1 MNISSSKRFQSRFN
15 SGLFLVFFIIILGV
29 LAWLSQQHRFSFDL
43 SANNRNSL
51 SSASVRL
58 IKTIEAP
65 MQITLFVSPAHQN
78 RDLLKRLFKLYAG
91 QSSYISFQAL
101 NPDLFP
107 EKLREFDIRYDGEVV
122 IEFEDRHET
131 TSQFTESGITNLI
144 QQLVRQQERWLVF
157 LQTHGERDPFSEANH
172 DYSLLAEK
180 LAAQG
185 YQIETLSLLD
195 SSEIPD
201 NTDVLVL
208 ANPQTELLP
217 GEISR
222 LEDYIDAGGSFL
234 WLTEPSQTDNALEGL
249 TDRLNVEFLP
259 GTIIDPNSQLF
270 GLDRADFAL
279 VSDYPRHPIT
289 AAIDSVGLFPASTAV
304 EFFGA
309 DEFWDMKKLLLSSP
323 KSWNETGPMQNEL
336 INGDHD
342 DELQG
347 PLTIG
352 LTLASS
358 HQDDQGRLFEQRV
371 AVIGDADFLSNQ
383 YIGNGSNLDLGLNLV
398 NWLSHDDSMISITPK
413 PAPDTELKLS
423 ETQQLILALGF
434 GLILPLLLFGN
445 AARLWYRRRYL

>member
-1 MNISSSKRFQSRFN
+1 MNISSSKRLQSRFN
-15 SGLFLVFFIIILGV
+15 SGLFLILSLTLLAV
-29 LAWLSQQHRFSFDL
+29 LAWLSQQYRFSFDL

-58 IKTIEAP
+58 IQEIDSAV
-65 MQITLFVSPAHQN
+65 QITLYVSPAHQN
-78 RDLLKRLFKLYAG
+78 RGLLKRLFELYAE
-91 QSSYISFQAL
+91 QSSHISFESL
-101 NPDLFP
+101 NPDLYP
-107 EKLREFDIRYDGEVV
+107 EQLRKFDIRFDGEAVV
-122 IEFEDRHET
+122 EYKGQHDK
-131 TSQFTESGITNLI
+131 TSLFTEAGITNLI
-144 QQLVRQQERWLVF
+144 QRLLRQEERWLVF

-172 DYSLLAEK
+172 DYSLLAEN

-185 YQIETLSLLD
+185 YHIETLSLLE

-201 NTDVLVL
+201 NTNVLVL
-208 ANPQTELLP
+208 ANPQTDLLP

-222 LEDYIDAGGSFL
+222 LEDYIESGGSFL
-234 WLTEPSQTDNALEGL
+234 WLTDPSQTDSSLEGL

-259 GTIIDPNSQLF
+259 GTVIDPNSQLF

-279 VSDYPRHPIT
+279 VSDFPRHPIT
-289 AAIDSVGLFPASTAV
+289 AAIDSVGLFPAAAAI
-304 EFFGA
+304 EFFGV
-309 DEFWDMKKLLLSSP
+309 DEFWDMKKLFMSSP
-323 KSWNETGPMQNEL
+323 QSWNETGPMQNEL
-336 INGDHD
+336 IYGDHD

-358 HQDDQGRLFEQRV
+358 HQNHQGRLFEQRV

-423 ETQQLILALGF
+423 EVQQLILALGF
-434 GLILPLLLFGN
+434 GLVLPLLLFGN